1 MITKKK
7 RKEKRERPKKKRE
20 MLRKKKK
27 RLRKIRTKI
36 KTKIRIKIRNL
47 LKNPNEEEIV
57 PLKRDPQRN
66 RNVIPRQIQ
75 KVVNV
80 NTKVVV
86 SQRKISII
94 LMSKELNVLKKL

>member
-1 MITKKK
+1 MIKKKK
-7 RKEKRERPKKKRE
+7 RKEKKKKRE
-20 MLRKKKK
+20 KRKKKK
-27 RLRKIRTKI
+27 KKKLRKKRTKI

-57 PLKRDPQRN
+57 PLKRDPLRN

-94 LMSKELNVLKKL
+94 LISKELNVLKKS